1 LHEKISGDR
10 ITSFPRL
17 SNAAHRFYGAV
28 RTAALGK
35 TSQNLV
41 MKEPIM
47 VFVPQRPLCLA
58 MIIAYLFIGTK
69 TGADPLLAAYG
80 GHNETM
86 IPLWIGIE
94 KGIFRRYGVDLR
106 VLQTRSGPIMM
117 ATLASGGV
125 PLVWAAPSSALNSSV
140 SGFRLTCFAAGNNR
154 IPRELVARKGIESL
168 DDLRGKSFGVQSIGG
183 GFWLSTMGALEA
195 LKIDPDK
202 YKLNMRVLGDTGTV
216 TQALITGNVDAMVVP
231 YSYADMA
238 KRSGARSLA
247 DIGTVNMVFQLTVM
261 CAPKDSPAISQEIMI
276 NLTKGL
282 IESLAYILE
291 PANKR
296 DVAEAL
302 KKNLR
307 LSREEDVEAAYK
319 VARLQMPNLDV
330 APSLEAWGLFKRL
343 LARVNP
349 KVQEADLEQIITS
362 APVQHLE
369 STGFLP
375 AMRKKLTR

>member
-1 LHEKISGDR
+1 MVSVL
-10 ITSFPRL
+10 RL
-17 SNAAHRFYGAV
+17 LCSTLLIAGLLWVNHGEAAG
-28 RTAALGK
+28 
-35 TSQNLV
+35 
-41 MKEPIM
+41 
-47 VFVPQRPLCLA
+47 
-58 MIIAYLFIGTK
+58 
-69 TGADPLLAAYG
+69 PLLIAYG

-86 IPLWIGIE
+86 VPLWVGIE
-94 KGIFRRYGVDLR
+94 RKIFGKYGVDPR

-125 PLVWAAPSSALNSSV
+125 PLVWAAPSSALNSAV
-140 SGFRLTCFAAGNNR
+140 SGFKLTCFAAGNNR
-154 IPRELVARKGIESL
+154 IPRELIVRKGIESL
-168 DDLRGKSFGVQSIGG
+168 EDLRGKSFGVQSIGG

-231 YSYADMA
+231 YSYAEMA
-238 KRSGARSLA
+238 KRAGARSLA

-261 CAPKDSPAISQEIMI
+261 CAPKESSAVSNEILV

-282 IESLAYILE
+282 IDSLVFILD

-296 DVAEAL
+296 DVSESL

-307 LSREEDVEAAYK
+307 LSKDEDVEAAYK
-319 VARLQMPNLDV
+319 VSRLQMPNLDV
-330 APSLEAWGLFKRL
+330 APNLEAWRLFKRL

-349 KVQEADLEQIITS
+349 KVQEADLEQIITGS
-362 APVQHLE
+362 IVQQLE
-369 STGFLP
+369 ASGFLP
-375 AMRKKLTR
+375 EMRKKLPRS

>member
-1 LHEKISGDR
+1 MCSALLIANLLQVNE
-10 ITSFPRL
+10 
-17 SNAAHRFYGAV
+17 
-28 RTAALGK
+28 TAAAG
-35 TSQNLV
+35 
-41 MKEPIM
+41 
-47 VFVPQRPLCLA
+47 
-58 MIIAYLFIGTK
+58 
-69 TGADPLLAAYG
+69 PLLIAYG

-86 IPLWIGIE
+86 IPLWVGIE
-94 KGIFRRYGVDLR
+94 KGIFRKHGVDPR

-140 SGFRLTCFAAGNNR
+140 SGFKLSCFAAGNNR
-154 IPRELVARKGIESL
+154 IPRELIVRRGIDSL
-168 DDLRGKSFGVQSIGG
+168 EDLRGKSFGVQSIGG

-238 KRSGARSLA
+238 KRAGARSLA

-261 CAPKDSPAISQEIMI
+261 CAPKDSSAVNNEMLV

-282 IESLAYILE
+282 IDSLVFILD

-296 DVAEAL
+296 DVGETL

-307 LSREEDVEAAYK
+307 LTRDEDVEAAYK
-319 VARLQMPNLDV
+319 VSRLQMPNLDV
-330 APSLEAWGLFKRL
+330 APNLEAWRLFKRL

-349 KVQEADLEQIITS
+349 KVQEADLEQIITGS
-362 APVQHLE
+362 IVQNLE
-369 STGFLP
+369 SSGFLP
-375 AMRKKLTR
+375 EMRKRLAR